1 MIRPLRV
8 LDGLERHRALA
19 PLVIR
24 AFVGVVLVWGTQ
36 DNVFSHARMLEFRDF
51 LAASG
56 FPAPLFCAYLSA
68 YAQFVC
74 GLLVLAGAAVRPA
87 ALAMAVNFVVAL
99 AMVHAGLP
107 FQQNIAPLA
116 MLAGSLFL
124 LLNGAGPL
132 SVDEALRR
140 RAPGSASRR
149 ARPAAS
155 A

>member
-8 LDGLERHRALA
+8 LDGLDRHRALA

-36 DNVFSHARMLEFRDF
+36 DNVFSHDRMLEFRDF

-56 FPAPLFCAYLSA
+56 FPAPLYGAYLSA

-74 GLLVLAGAAVRPA
+74 GLLVLAGATVRPA
-87 ALAMAVNFVVAL
+87 ALAMGVNFVVAL
-99 AMVHAGLP
+99 AMVHARLP
-107 FQQNIAPLA
+107 FQQDIAPLT

-124 LLNGAGPL
+124 LLNGAGPV

-140 RAPGSASRR
+140 RAPAPPPRQ
-149 ARPAAS
+149 ARPAES